1 MFTYSTCNF
10 DSISL
15 QASCFSIKY
24 STIHL
29 IQSSLL
35 NAAKVLGF
43 LDLVDDWLPVRDTG
57 RIISLGPISLAMFA
71 HVHVR
76 QHSDAP
82 EEGIV
87 PSIIQ
92 ERAG

>member
-1 MFTYSTCNF
+1 M
-10 DSISL
+10 
-15 QASCFSIKY
+15 
-24 STIHL
+24 
-29 IQSSLL
+29 L
-35 NAAKVLGF
+35 NAAKVLAI
-43 LDLVDDWLPVRDTG
+43 LELVDDWLPVRDTG

-82 EEGIV
+82 EKRIV